1 LKRILIAD
9 DHEVIRTG
17 VKTLLSNAP
26 YVVCG
31 EAADGVE
38 AIEQISRTEPDLVIL
53 DVSMPRMSGAE
64 VLLKIRVL
72 WPSLKVI
79 LFTMHTPEL
88 LSHLPADAIICKEHA
103 ALKLLKT
110 IEMLLGKSEKELSI
124 Q

>member
-17 VKTLLSNAP
+17 VKTLLSNTP

-53 DVSMPRMSGAE
+53 DVSMPKMSGAE

-88 LSHLPADAIICKEHA
+88 LSHLLADAVICKDHA
-103 ALKLLKT
+103 ALKLVKT
-110 IEMLLGKSEKELSI
+110 IEMLLGKSEKEMRI
-124 Q
+124 E